1 MRVAVGSRMGLRSRL
16 VLLALA
22 TLVPMFA
29 LQLAASLSQRD
40 ELTVA
45 ARAQVREVASQ
56 MAAQSADLISDGN
69 TLVRMLVRMPTLVT
83 VDDAS
88 CQTMLASI
96 MRDAHSVTSASI
108 VQANGEVSCTSFPI
122 IGKIP
127 NMADR
132 GWFRQARST
141 TGLASGASVPVLS
154 DLVVSRLT
162 GNPTIVVAGRI
173 PLRPEMV
180 VVSMDLTR
188 FSDRAARLS
197 APSDEVL
204 LVVDPRSGGVLARSP
219 PKTDVAGQQPGDPR
233 PIDAT
238 LLAALRGSRRG
249 TVDTAGV
256 DGVPRI
262 FGFATLTGLN
272 GGYYT
277 VAVGVPRALVGADA
291 GRRFRRS
298 LLWQLLADMGAI
310 AVALTLARSALL
322 RPLQLLSD
330 AADRLGQGDLRARV
344 PLEQLT
350 MPELRAV
357 AIALNS
363 AAGQIESR
371 DRSLAELADMDHLTR
386 VANRRQFDAVLD
398 REWRRAVR
406 ARAPLALMLV
416 DVDFFKAYNDI
427 YGHVA
432 GDDALIAVAQAINRT
447 LRRPGDLAARYGGEE
462 FGAILPD
469 IDEAGLRSMAERLCE
484 AVQSLAIV
492 HSGSDSGVLT
502 VSVGASL
509 VVPDEG
515 LDAAR
520 ALIATA
526 DQALYVAKRNGR
538 NCTDFK
544 MLASAAL
551 VTTVVAQLDHIT
563 QGPSKLKKPTQP

>member
-1 MRVAVGSRMGLRSRL
+1 VKVAVGSRMGLRSRL
-16 VLLALA
+16 MLLALA
-22 TLVPMFA
+22 TLIPMFA

-45 ARAQVREVASQ
+45 ARAQVREIASQ
-56 MAAQSADLISDGN
+56 MAAQSAELVSDGN
-69 TLVRMLVRMPTLVT
+69 TLVRMLARMPTLVT
-83 VDDAS
+83 IDDAS

-96 MRDAHSVTSASI
+96 MRDTHSVTSASI
-108 VQANGEVSCTSFPI
+108 VQANGEVSCTSFPS
-122 IGKIP
+122 IGQIP
-127 NMADR
+127 NLADR
-132 GWFRQARST
+132 GWFKQARSMT
-141 TGLASGASVPVLS
+141 SLASGVSVPVLS

-180 VVSMDLTR
+180 AISMDLTR
-188 FSDRAARLS
+188 FSERATKLS
-197 APSDEVL
+197 ASDEVL
-204 LVVDPRSGGVLARSP
+204 LLVDPRSGVVLARSP
-219 PKTDVAGQQPGDPR
+219 PKADMAGQQPDDQQ

-238 LLAALRGSRRG
+238 LLAALRSSRHG

-262 FGFATLTGLN
+262 FGYATLTGLS

-277 VAVGVPRALVGADA
+277 VAVGRPRALVGADA

-298 LLWQLLADMGAI
+298 LLWQLLAGAGAI
-310 AVALTLARSALL
+310 AAALTLARSALL

-344 PLEQLT
+344 SLEQLT
-350 MPELRAV
+350 MPEFRAV

-406 ARAPLALMLV
+406 ARASLALMLV

-469 IDEAGLRSMAERLCE
+469 IDEAGLRLMAEQLCE
-484 AVQSLAIV
+484 AVRALAIV

-526 DQALYVAKRNGR
+526 DQALYMAKRNGR

-563 QGPSKLKKPTQP
+563 QGPSKLKNPTQT

>member
-1 MRVAVGSRMGLRSRL
+1 MKVAVGSRMGLRSRL
-16 VLLALA
+16 MLLALA
-22 TLVPMFA
+22 TLIPMFA

-45 ARAQVREVASQ
+45 ARAQVREIASQ
-56 MAAQSADLISDGN
+56 MAAQSAELVSDGN
-69 TLVRMLVRMPTLVT
+69 TLVRMLARMPTLVT
-83 VDDAS
+83 IDDAS

-96 MRDAHSVTSASI
+96 MRDTHSVTSASI
-108 VQANGEVSCTSFPI
+108 VQANGEVSCTSFPS
-122 IGKIP
+122 IGQIP
-127 NMADR
+127 NLADR
-132 GWFRQARST
+132 GWFKQARSMT
-141 TGLASGASVPVLS
+141 SLASGVSVPVLS

-180 VVSMDLTR
+180 AISMDLTR
-188 FSDRAARLS
+188 FSERATKLS
-197 APSDEVL
+197 ASDEVL
-204 LVVDPRSGGVLARSP
+204 LLVDPRSGVVLARSP
-219 PKTDVAGQQPGDPR
+219 PKADMAGQQPDDQQ

-238 LLAALRGSRRG
+238 LLAALRSSRHG

-262 FGFATLTGLN
+262 FGYATLTGLS

-277 VAVGVPRALVGADA
+277 VAVGRPRALVGADA

-298 LLWQLLADMGAI
+298 LLWQLLAGAGAI
-310 AVALTLARSALL
+310 AAALTLARSALL

-344 PLEQLT
+344 SLEQLT
-350 MPELRAV
+350 MPEFRAV

-469 IDEAGLRSMAERLCE
+469 IDEAGLRLMAERLCE

-563 QGPSKLKKPTQP
+563 QGPSKLKNPTQP